1 MAHGK
6 IEKRGQRRRKI
17 KPVILIVTE
26 GSQTE
31 PKYFEHYRNRQT
43 NIDIRVVGSRTSG
56 GETDYLSLIR
66 KAVEYQ
72 NKNQISVSE
81 GDSVWVVADGD
92 VNYNNPDPITAK
104 DSLLSKA
111 RKMADAKGIQIAL
124 SNPCFEFWYLL
135 HFQYTTKFFKDY
147 PAVKNALTTYLPDY
161 EKAGD
166 VYNQLAEH
174 TAIAIQNAK
183 RVEQYHLQNDSSKPF
198 GIAVNPSCQHFI
210 MRAIR
215 ATRFIYCPALNDS
228 FPLVTFFTSPY
239 HFLMRTNRNLCR
251 FYLILF

>member
-1 MAHGK
+1 MARGK

-104 DSLLSKA
+104 DNLLSKA

-166 VYNQLAEH
+166 VYTQLAEH
-174 TAIAIQNAK
+174 TAIAIIPNGKSPGYESICSPSLLGPIDGAA
-183 RVEQYHLQNDSSKPF
+183 YHPAFCAAIPSSM
-198 GIAVNPSCQHFI
+198 ICAAARTI
-210 MRAIR
+210 
-215 ATRFIYCPALNDS
+215 L
-228 FPLVTFFTSPY
+228 LVLLLPGV
-239 HFLMRTNRNLCR
+239 R
-251 FYLILF
+251 

>member
-1 MAHGK
+1 MARGK
-6 IEKRGQRRRKI
+6 IEKRGQRRRKT

-31 PKYFEHYRNRQT
+31 PKYFEHYRNRRT

-111 RKMADAKGIQIAL
+111 RKMADAKGIHIAL

-166 VYNQLAEH
+166 VYTQLMLIAN
-174 TAIAIQNAK
+174 AITQPIKLKQ
-183 RVEQYHLQNDSSKPF
+183 
-198 GIAVNPSCQHFI
+198 IVNSN
-210 MRAIR
+210 R
-215 ATRFIYCPALNDS
+215 TSS
-228 FPLVTFFTSPY
+228 FPESNCLYEIGIVDIFFIVSSVYSLV
-239 HFLMRTNRNLCR
+239 M
-251 FYLILF
+251 I

>member
-135 HFQYTTKFFKDY
+135 HFQI
-147 PAVKNALTTYLPDY
+147 
-161 EKAGD
+161 G
-166 VYNQLAEH
+166 
-174 TAIAIQNAK
+174 
-183 RVEQYHLQNDSSKPF
+183 
-198 GIAVNPSCQHFI
+198 
-210 MRAIR
+210 RAH
-215 ATRFIYCPALNDS
+215 
-228 FPLVTFFTSPY
+228 V
-239 HFLMRTNRNLCR
+239 
-251 FYLILF
+251 